1 MFGVLALHLLDLDA
15 FPACFLELGEYF
27 RTIEVVDALH
37 VGAFPQVDGVEHAA
51 LRADAAAQALV
62 GIHEGGAAAQAA
74 CCLGFHLFLGEGLAV
89 VLAALGLG
97 CILARDLT
105 DRVVVAVD
113 DEVVLVDHMEVVSL
127 HPADSEA
134 VAPDITVDGVGAFL
148 TGCHRNRRD
157 WI

>member
-1 MFGVLALHLLDLDA
+1 MWMVFLVKDRGSLPSKVLL
-15 FPACFLELGEYF
+15 LELRRE
-27 RTIEVVDALH
+27 
-37 VGAFPQVDGVEHAA
+37 
-51 LRADAAAQALV
+51 
-62 GIHEGGAAAQAA
+62 
-74 CCLGFHLFLGEGLAV
+74 FLL
-89 VLAALGLG
+89 LGL
-97 CILARDLT
+97 LARDLT